1 MVSVYDTCH
10 YYPPSKTCCMTTKA
24 LPKPTEQQ
32 VKAAVL
38 KSETVHLRVTKNEK
52 EEIKRTAGAL
62 HLSITEYLLKCHGL
76 IADQLAKIDGRQ

>member
-1 MVSVYDTCH
+1 
-10 YYPPSKTCCMTTKA
+10 MTKKA

-32 VKAAVL
+32 VKSAVL

-52 EEIKRTAGAL
+52 DEIKKTAGAL

-76 IADQLAKIDGRQ
+76 IAEQLAKIERKQ